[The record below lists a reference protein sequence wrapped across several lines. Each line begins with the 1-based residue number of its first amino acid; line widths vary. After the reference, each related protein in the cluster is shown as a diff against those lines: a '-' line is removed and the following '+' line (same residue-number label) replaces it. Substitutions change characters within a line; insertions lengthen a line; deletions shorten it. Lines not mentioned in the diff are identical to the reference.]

1 MGSRPPLQKSM
12 INPQIKKNTHF
23 IDSSLG
29 SIALREF
36 LHVALVSLSVLILQV
51 KEHLGV
57 IVMGSQPSSDAFAE
71 ILVKGTIVVEA

>member
-1 MGSRPPLQKSM
+1 M
-12 INPQIKKNTHF
+12 INPQIKKHRF

-29 SIALREF
+29 SIALRQV

-57 IVMGSQPSSDAFAE
+57 IVMGLQPSSDAFAE
-71 ILVKGTIVVEA
+71 ILVEGAIVVEA

>member
-1 MGSRPPLQKSM
+1 MFHRDPLWGPAHICKS
-12 INPQIKKNTHF
+12 QRSTLRL
-23 IDSSLG
+23 SLG

-57 IVMGSQPSSDAFAE
+57 IVMGLQPSSDAFAE
-71 ILVKGTIVVEA
+71 ILVKGAIVVEA